1 MMHNR
6 TRGFRYR
13 SNGRTRQTR
22 GGTGTADK
30 NRLRPNSFSNGRQR
44 NNFKPYQSAEKLV
57 EKYNALAKEALSSG
71 DRSLSEN
78 YFQHADHYMRLIEN
92 KIDKK
97 NLTQN
102 QDKNQTNGE
111 QTENEKNLAP
121 DDISNQDHNP
131 EEKIQ
136 EEKI

>member
-13 SNGRTRQTR
+13 SNGRGRQTR
-22 GGTGTADK
+22 GGTGDK

-71 DRSLSEN
+71 DRTLSEN
-78 YFQHADHYMRLIEN
+78 YFQHADHYMRIVGN

-97 NLTQN
+97 NLTQS

-111 QTENEKNLAP
+111 QITDEKNLTSNA
-121 DDISNQDHNP
+121 ISNTDQNP

-136 EEKI
+136 EEKK

>member
-13 SNGRTRQTR
+13 SNGRGRQTR
-22 GGTGTADK
+22 DGAGDK

-97 NLTQN
+97 NLTQS

-111 QTENEKNLAP
+111 QTENKKNLAP
-121 DDISNQDHNP
+121 DGISNQDQNP
-131 EEKIQ
+131 EVKTQ
-136 EEKI
+136 EEKT